1 MRDEI
6 TDMQLNRF
14 QRNDAEKSIMFIKT
28 ILRSEASD
36 EKLLFSDLFTFWRL
50 SDESFVMANSN
61 ETKPLSSLVFTL
73 FTIGSVLFY
82 NRIQTAFD
90 NWLEKKK
97 PAKKIVYH
105 KFTDGWATANRFI
118 KRVIYK

>member
-14 QRNDAEKSIMFIKT
+14 QRNDAEKSIMFIKI

-97 PAKKIVYH
+97 TCKKNRLSQIHRWLSNCQQVY
-105 KFTDGWATANRFI
+105 
-118 KRVIYK
+118 